1 MKNNLIKIIT
11 LLLVFVLAVSSLG
24 ACKKSDNNKNTS
36 SDTAVV
42 DSSEPSN
49 EDNNVDVPSEEEEEP
64 YDEPYDPYEN
74 EDGDYYDPG
83 KGNDKYEDLKEPD
96 PVPDPDY
103 SDMLTASLNIY
114 NAKPVQDDFMGF
126 GGIYHAFPYRSDKYG
141 REYTEKMAEAEIQRA
156 INSGITTARSYYEI
170 NDAWDSQNK
179 KWNWESDEMQAIYK
193 YCLGLKKGDIEVV
206 INHWYCNNFLFVT
219 YPWSYNGGKFDKD
232 SPIGIEGDCHEAIAV
247 KGDQQKTLENF
258 AEFMAETVRQLRAH
272 GCTNA
277 NIISIAT
284 EPYAYWCE
292 EWADRITKD
301 ELVDRAA
308 KGMAEAHNAVS
319 SHFKKVGLRSSVRI
333 MGPNFAGDEEAV
345 LYYSHFKKYADPD
358 ACDLISLHKYNGSD
372 LVADNYDLWKESAE
386 IYKSEL
392 KSFENFVWDEYNLAP
407 SSENVIEY
415 RENPYNGFQIALGQI
430 CMLNYGVKT
439 SFLWTLFHQQWPNG
453 TTTNLDGFKDGV
465 HMHGTAPTF
474 LKSSIVFGSY
484 YSFSLA
490 ANALG
495 DRGSKVYRGDDDTY
509 EGVYAAMTEN
519 KDGELSILVVNTNIE
534 DTAMELKFEKSL
546 KGKTFYRH
554 VYNPGTIVCTADAE
568 LIAPDLKI
576 TNTKNVL
583 KDVVA
588 PYTVVVYTT
597 KKICK

>member
-42 DSSEPSN
+42 DSSEPSS
-49 EDNNVDVPSEEEEEP
+49 EDNNVGVPSEEEEEP
-64 YDEPYDPYEN
+64 YDEPY
-74 EDGDYYDPG
+74 EDYGGDYYDPG
-83 KGNDKYEDLKEPD
+83 KEDDKYEDIKEPD
-96 PVPDPDY
+96 PDTDY
-103 SDMLTASLNIY
+103 SYMPSATLNIY
-114 NAKPVQDDFMGF
+114 NKKPVLDDFMGF
-126 GGIYHAFPYRSDKYG
+126 GGIYMAYPYRTDDNYG
-141 REYTEKMAEAEIQRA
+141 RNYTEKMAEKEIQRI
-156 INSGITTARSYYEI
+156 INTGVSTVRTTYSI
-170 NDAWDSQNK
+170 DDAWDSQNK
-179 KWNWESDEMQAIYK
+179 AYNWESDRMQAIYK
-193 YCLGLKKGDIEVV
+193 YCLALKKGDIDVV
-206 INHWYCNNFLFVT
+206 INHWYCNNYLFVT
-219 YPWSYNGGKFDKD
+219 YPWGLNGGKIDKD
-232 SPIGIEGDCHEAIAV
+232 SPIGIEGDCHEAV
-247 KGDQQKTLENF
+247 RVLDSEGNGDQPATLEKF
-258 AEFMAETVRQLRAH
+258 AEFMAETVRQLQAH

-284 EPYAYWCE
+284 EPYAYWIE
-292 EWADRITKD
+292 EWADRITED
-301 ELVDRAA
+301 ELQDRAA

-319 SHFKKVGLRSSVRI
+319 SHFKKVGLRNKVSI
-333 MGPNFAGDEEAV
+333 MGPNFAGVEKAV
-345 LYYSHFKKYADPD
+345 SYYNHFKKYADPD
-358 ACDLISLHKYNGSD
+358 ACNFISLHDYN
-372 LVADNYDLWKESAE
+372 ADNLIADSYDLWKETAE
-386 IYKSEL
+386 IYKGEFGSL
-392 KSFENFVWDEYNLAP
+392 NNFIWDEYNMDDLDYSKITNA
-407 SSENVIEY
+407 Y
-415 RENPYNGFQIALGQI
+415 RGLHLALGQI
-430 CMLNYGVKT
+430 CMLNYGVKS
-439 SFLWTLFHQQWPNG
+439 SFVWTLQDQQWPNNSD
-453 TTTNLDGFKDGV
+453 TNLNGFDDGIQR
-465 HMHGTAPTF
+465 HGLAPS
-474 LKSSIVFGSY
+474 LLRSSIVYAPY

-546 KGKTFYRH
+546 KGRTFYRH